1 MINSI
6 IEDIVKVNVNYNSNL
21 AGLLKPAHTLLVV
34 FDKLRIK
41 NDDFTQSNTIKVLR
55 TQESTLPTNMRIAL
69 SDNIIKISK
78 TFDTQR
84 LVWDDTVTN
93 KQKELLSIQNFIF
106 NYFKEGGENLHLA
119 IYDENSFA
127 IDDSLNDVNYKI
139 VATINAN
146 SYVEKINKF
155 VKANVKREFFYVV
168 DEYKTDITYD
178 KVFKFENINL
188 SYLALPCAYLQQITL
203 DNQVKDFCYTKA
215 KVCIPY
221 ISQNLDIQR
230 NDGTFTKN
238 TIMNIAGQGI
248 VFGGEL
254 VNGKN
259 LVNEY
264 ILDLFKEKLKV
275 ELFNELAKKPSRSE
289 INIRLQSTLTQML
302 ENLFTIGA
310 INTDIYKG
318 SPLIVNYNGREY
330 EVATDGDVINKGYR
344 LHIVDILDAT
354 DEDKKNHNMTPITI
368 LLIIQ
373 NQIRFISLDME
384 VL

>member
-1 MINSI
+1 M
-6 IEDIVKVNVNYNSNL
+6 
-21 AGLLKPAHTLLVV
+21 
-34 FDKLRIK
+34 
-41 NDDFTQSNTIKVLR
+41 
-55 TQESTLPTNMRIAL
+55 
-69 SDNIIKISK
+69 
-78 TFDTQR
+78 
-84 LVWDDTVTN
+84 
-93 KQKELLSIQNFIF
+93 
-106 NYFKEGGENLHLA
+106 
-119 IYDENSFA
+119 
-127 IDDSLNDVNYKI
+127 
-139 VATINAN
+139 
-146 SYVEKINKF
+146 
-155 VKANVKREFFYVV
+155 
-168 DEYKTDITYD
+168 
-178 KVFKFENINL
+178 
-188 SYLALPCAYLQQITL
+188 PCAYLQQITL
-203 DNQVKDFCYTKA
+203 DNSVKDFCYTKA

-318 SPLIVNYNGREY
+318 SPLIVNYNGKEY

-354 DEDKKNHNMTPITI
+354 NEDKKNHNMTPITI
-368 LLIIQ
+368 LLIMQ
-373 NQIRFISLDME
+373 NQIRFISLNME